1 MRWCFLQGRRA
12 PVANELVSTQWRH
25 LIGQYVF
32 KFPGGIPFVEDL
44 EYFST
49 VDGEG
54 KTMLWQPGGTI
65 YPARVDLHD
74 LVTTCPPEQGPGPD
88 LSFFEEYVNFLQ
100 GLIDL
105 FFSHFFTYWPD
116 DSRRPGGEGS
126 LSVSNFLFCKVPGN
140 QRVDFWF
147 RPFDSFLVYS
157 VLPFFPFVAGSF
169 ATGCYRV
176 FPSLF
181 LLPFCRLSRQERENV
196 GDRERDCC
204 IFASLLVRSQ
214 EQDTLLKYHLR
225 RSVTTT
231 TEHAVHLSRV
241 PRIFQ
246 IRRPPFCSLP

>member
-1 MRWCFLQGRRA
+1 MRWCFLLGRQA
-12 PVANELVSTQWRH
+12 PVANELVSTHWRH

-54 KTMLWQPGGTI
+54 KTMLWHPGGTI

-88 LSFFEEYVNFLQ
+88 FSFFEEYVNFLQ

-157 VLPFFPFVAGSF
+157 VLPFFPFDAWSF
-169 ATGCYRV
+169 ATGFFRV
-176 FPSLF
+176 CFFCPSADCPGRRGKTLETVRETAAFLPVCLF
-181 LLPFCRLSRQERENV
+181 VHRNRTFSSN
-196 GDRERDCC
+196 
-204 IFASLLVRSQ
+204 
-214 EQDTLLKYHLR
+214 
-225 RSVTTT
+225 TT
-231 TEHAVHLSRV
+231 
-241 PRIFQ
+241 
-246 IRRPPFCSLP
+246 

>member
-1 MRWCFLQGRRA
+1 
-12 PVANELVSTQWRH
+12 
-25 LIGQYVF
+25 
-32 KFPGGIPFVEDL
+32 
-44 EYFST
+44 
-49 VDGEG
+49 
-54 KTMLWQPGGTI
+54 MLWQPGGTI

-74 LVTTCPPEQGPGPD
+74 LVTTCSPEQGPGPD

-105 FFSHFFTYWPD
+105 FFSHFFTYWSD

-157 VLPFFPFVAGSF
+157 VLPFFPFFPFVAGSF

-181 LLPFCRLSRQERENV
+181 LLPFCPS
-196 GDRERDCC
+196 
-204 IFASLLVRSQ
+204 ALL
-214 EQDTLLKYHLR
+214 
-225 RSVTTT
+225 
-231 TEHAVHLSRV
+231 
-241 PRIFQ
+241 
-246 IRRPPFCSLP
+246 PFCPSADCPGRRGKTLETVRETAAFLPVCLFVHRNRTFSSNTT

>member
-12 PVANELVSTQWRH
+12 PVANELVSTHWRH

-32 KFPGGIPFVEDL
+32 EFPGGIPFVEDL

-105 FFSHFFTYWPD
+105 FFSHFFTCIGLTIPED
-116 DSRRPGGEGS
+116 RGVRDPCQSLTSCFARCREISESISGS
-126 LSVSNFLFCKVPGN
+126 DPSTLFSFI
-140 QRVDFWF
+140 QYF
-147 RPFDSFLVYS
+147 RSF
-157 VLPFFPFVAGSF
+157 
-169 ATGCYRV
+169 R
-176 FPSLF
+176 
-181 LLPFCRLSRQERENV
+181 
-196 GDRERDCC
+196 
-204 IFASLLVRSQ
+204 
-214 EQDTLLKYHLR
+214 
-225 RSVTTT
+225 
-231 TEHAVHLSRV
+231 
-241 PRIFQ
+241 
-246 IRRPPFCSLP
+246 SLPGHSLPGVTGFFRVCFFCPSADCPGRREKTLETVRETAAFLPVCLFVHRNRTLSSNTT